1 MASAFAFGLFGV
13 SRVHG
18 FYDDPAP
25 WPWAS
30 ALALGL
36 SSSAAHWVIDE
47 VEDPATAG
55 DLVLPPVKP
64 LALVD
69 TGAHRPALEFALPGG
84 ELGWVSSQLIVGRR
98 ERVRLLFGPSVPVL
112 GDPLVGCQDLPF
124 IRAGGADNGFVAGQG
139 QPVFGRWI
147 GTGGPVC
154 PASSLTRS
162 SGTP

>member
-18 FYDDPAP
+18 FDDDPAP

-36 SSSAAHWVIDE
+36 SVSAAYWVINE
-47 VEDPATAG
+47 VEDPAAAG

-84 ELGWVSSQLIVGRR
+84 ELGGVGCQLIVCGR
-98 ERVRLLFGPSVPVL
+98 ERIRFLFGPSVPVL
-112 GDPLVGCQDLPF
+112 GDSLVGCQDLPF
-124 IRAGGADNGFVAGQG
+124 IGTGGSDNRFVAGQG
-139 QPVFGRWI
+139 RPVSGRGI

-154 PASSLTRS
+154 PTSSLARS